1 MEAHRDRPSQNV
13 IFKKITSSLPCLIQE
28 LAPYWKINL
37 RYFFK
42 KYLKLKIS
50 TRNKCQIQWK
60 LTVITCKRSARLGGR
75 GQKVTLKVSNW
86 NRWLWNLT
94 LFFELWNCRIQWST
108 KNSIGDLWR
117 LFCSN
122 LVVVMWQTNIHGQGR
137 SISLKY
143 YILLSWRFYDVI
155 NDRTDHFAYLS
166 VNMLTLYR
174 VNISIS

>member
-60 LTVITCKRSARLGGR
+60 LTVITCKHSVRLGGR
-75 GQKVTLKVSNW
+75 GQKVTLKP
-86 NRWLWNLT
+86 LT
-94 LFFELWNCRIQWST
+94 LKLHAIFFELWNCRIQWST

-155 NDRTDHFAYLS
+155 NDRTGHLAYLS